1 MQFNVPTMDSSEA
14 ANKLKE
20 TILTSEPNAKVE
32 VDLDSKMVTINSEA
46 SEETFKE
53 LIVATG
59 HKIN

>member
-14 ANKLKE
+14 ANELKE

-32 VDLDSKMVTINSEA
+32 VDLDSKMITINSEA